1 MIFGEQ
7 RFTLDRIVRLSL
19 SAVVLVALI
28 GILAYL
34 SDVLIPFALAMLLAY
49 LINPLVNLIQNKIN
63 RRGLAVAGAL
73 AIVFL
78 LFVILTA
85 LLLPLVIHEIH
96 HAIVLIKQ
104 LLTQSELAERA
115 AQRLPPDL
123 WLAIRDLF
131 QRPELRAVLDE
142 GKLFSIAQASLSKI
156 LPGLQG
162 LLSGTA
168 SLLLSLVGGV
178 VILLYLVF
186 LLMDYDR
193 VSGSWQELIPD
204 DYRSSV
210 LSFVDDFL
218 QAMRRYFRAQA
229 LVASLTGL
237 ICAIGFALIGLPLGI
252 LLGAF
257 VGLLNMV
264 PYLQIIAIIPAIF
277 LALIHAL
284 ETGMSIW
291 LVLTLTGVVFVVA
304 QIIQDGVLVPRIMG
318 KVTGLSPAAIMLSLS
333 IWGKLLGLLGLIIA
347 LPVSFLLL
355 AYYQSFLRRHAQDI
369 ANRKTSAINSAKAE

>member
-19 SAVVLVALI
+19 SAVVLVALV
-28 GILAYL
+28 GLLNYL
-34 SDVLIPFALAMLLAY
+34 GDVLIPFAIAMLLAY
-49 LINPLVNLIQNKIN
+49 LINPLVSFFQSKLH
-63 RRGLAVAGAL
+63 RRGLSVAL
-73 AIVFL
+73 ALLIIFL
-78 LFVILTA
+78 AFILLGA
-85 LLLPLVIHEIH
+85 ILLPLITHEVQ
-96 HAIVLIKQ
+96 HAILLIKQ
-104 LLTQSELAERA
+104 LLTKSQLAERA

-123 WLAIRDLF
+123 WLAMRDLF
-131 QRPELRAVLDE
+131 QRPELRALLDD
-142 GKLFSIAQASLSKI
+142 GKLLSIAQASLNKI

-168 SLLLSLVGGV
+168 SLLLSLVGGI

-186 LLMDYDR
+186 LLIDYDR
-193 VSGSWQELIPD
+193 VSGSWQELIPES
-204 DYRSSV
+204 YRSTV
-210 LSFVDDFL
+210 LEFIDDFH

-229 LVASLTGL
+229 LVAGMTGL
-237 ICAIGFALIGLPLGI
+237 ICALGFTLIGIPLGI
-252 LLGAF
+252 FLGAF

-277 LALIHAL
+277 LAIIHAL

-291 LVLTLTGVVFVVA
+291 LVLSLTALVFVVA

-318 KVTGLSPAAIMLSLS
+318 KVTGLSPVAIMLSLS
-333 IWGKLLGLLGLIIA
+333 IWGKILGLLGLIIA

-355 AYYQSFLRRHAQDI
+355 AYYQSFLRRHAQKLGQNTERSP
-369 ANRKTSAINSAKAE
+369 ASLQTE